1 MIDDPDPLFWVS
13 SEAEVKDRRG
23 RAGGVLLVIIDPQ
36 CFGDPTHYRALVAE
50 VMAAAKRA
58 PCAPGVDEI
67 LIPGEPEVK
76 MRERRTREGI
86 LIPEATWRELC
97 VLAERFAVPLPKTT

>member
-1 MIDDPDPLFWVS
+1 
-13 SEAEVKDRRG
+13 
-23 RAGGVLLVIIDPQ
+23 LV
-36 CFGDPTHYRALVAE
+36 TE

-76 MRERRTREGI
+76 MRERRSREGI
-86 LIPEATWRELC
+86 PIPMTTWQELSI
-97 VLAERFAVPLPKTT
+97 LAKRFAVALPETG